1 MRKLFRG
8 PARALLLLFL
18 LFAFG
23 VGVSRAQE
31 EETDYEAEAQALLR
45 NMSSAERVGQLFLVT
60 FEGTDPSAGSAIAD
74 LILNHYVGGVVLLAR
89 NDNITDLENAPRQV
103 AELVNDLQ
111 FMALEGQPLPEAV
124 FAEAGETP
132 PAGTPSATET
142 APALTATIAPTDTV
156 AAGATAQP
164 TEEPLPPRN
173 PIPLFVATLH
183 EGDGP
188 PFTEIRN
195 GLSGLPNQM
204 AIGATWQ
211 PELSRQI
218 GEIAGRELSAMGIN
232 MLFGPSL
239 DVLEA
244 PQPFSASDLGT
255 RSFGGDPFWV
265 GLLGQAYTA
274 GVHQGSDNRLAVIAK
289 HFPGYG
295 SSDRPIN
302 VEVGTVRKSLEQLK
316 QIELAPF
323 FAVTGQAADEQSVV
337 DGLMSAH
344 VRYQGF
350 QGNIRATTAPVSF
363 DPQAL
368 ATLMDLPEFAQ
379 WRSQSGVIVSDE
391 LGVRAVQ
398 RFYDDTGLEFP
409 HRLVAKDALL
419 AGNDLLYLSQFALEG
434 SSQETHIANIEDTL
448 AWFQDRYETDQTF
461 QQRVDEAALRVLKLK
476 LRLYGGQFDSES
488 VMANVDQLE
497 GIVDQG
503 DAVAFDLAQQ
513 AITLLAPTVAEIDE
527 QLPPS
532 IDENI
537 VIVTDMRRSRQCS
550 VCPLEPWLE
559 SDAVQQ
565 RILALYG
572 PESTG
577 QVRPQQFRSFT
588 YQELKA
594 SLLAGPAQP
603 AAPGTAIT
611 PTPVPGQPGS
621 PLAATVTPTP
631 TPTTAQVVNSALVEA
646 DWVIFAQ
653 LAPDEE
659 SESSDALRLFLDQRP
674 DVIRNAKIVVLAHS
688 APYYLDTTDISKLTA
703 YFGVYSKLDVF
714 VDAAVRALFK
724 ESPLAGRPPVDVEG
738 IRYELFQI
746 TQPDPDQVIE
756 LYIVD
761 QGTLKSPPGEE
772 PLEVLPGATLRLQT
786 SVVVDHNGNP
796 VPDGTPVQFIQQDRL
811 QGFVNVIGEQP
822 TVDGIAN
829 LDYLLEA
836 RTGNFR
842 ITAAAGE
849 ARASQEVDIVI
860 GENAIVSVS
869 TPTPGPTDTPTPTL
883 TPSPSSTPSPVPSPT
898 VTPTPE
904 PTATVA
910 PEPPQPPARQRTI
923 VDELQIL
930 LGFGIGL
937 VVTGGA
943 GYLLGRDRGGGA
955 AQAVRCMLWGLLGAV
970 IAYNYYALSLPGAAF
985 LSSLGTWGGL
995 LITLFGGLLGL
1006 LLYRWLDRRQAN

>member
-1 MRKLFRG
+1 MMKVLSG
-8 PARALLLLFL
+8 PVRAILLLLL
-18 LFAFG
+18 LCALS
-23 VGVSRAQE
+23 VGLSQAQE
-31 EETDYEAEAQALLR
+31 EEPDYRAQAQALLQQ
-45 NMSSAERVGQLFLVT
+45 MSPAERVGQLFLVT
-60 FEGTDPSAGSAIAD
+60 FEGVDSSADSAIAD
-74 LILNHYVGGVVLLAR
+74 LILNHYIGGAVLLAS
-89 NDNITDLENAPRQV
+89 NDNIVDLENAPRQV
-103 AELVNDLQ
+103 AQLANALQ
-111 FMALEGQPLPEAV
+111 YMALEGQPSPEPAAQEV
-124 FAEAGETP
+124 AATPSAGVL
-132 PAGTPSATET
+132 PAGTPSAAET
-142 APALTATIAPTDTV
+142 GPELQATVSPTATLETS
-156 AAGATAQP
+156 ATGEA
-164 TEEPLPPRN
+164 EEPAPPRTS
-173 PIPLFVATLH
+173 IPLFIATVH

-188 PFTEIRN
+188 PFTEIQH
-195 GLSGLPNQM
+195 GLSGLPDQM

-239 DVLEA
+239 DVLEQ

-274 GVHQGSDNRLAVIAK
+274 GVHEGSNNRLAVIAK

-323 FAVTGQAADEQSVV
+323 FAVTGQAPGQPSVA

-368 ATLMDLPEFAQ
+368 ATLMDLPEFAP

-398 RFYDDTGLEFP
+398 RFYDDTGREFP

-434 SSQETHIANIEDTL
+434 SDQETHFANIKDTL
-448 AWFQDRYETDQTF
+448 AWFQDRYATDPTF
-461 QQRVDEAALRVLKLK
+461 KQRIDDAALRVLELK
-476 LRLYGGQFDSES
+476 LRLYSGQFDQES
-488 VMANVDQLE
+488 IMTNLDQL
-497 GIVDQG
+497 GQLVGQG
-503 DAVAFDLAQQ
+503 NAVTFNLAQQ
-513 AITLLAPTVAEIDE
+513 AITLLAPSVAEIDE
-527 QLPPS
+527 QLPPA
-532 IDENI
+532 IGENI
-537 VIVTDMRRSRQCS
+537 VIFTDMRRSRQCS

-559 SDAVQQ
+559 SDAIQQ

-572 PESTG
+572 PESSG
-577 QVRPQQFRSFT
+577 QVRPGQFKSFT
-588 YQELKA
+588 YAELEEA
-594 SLLAGPAQP
+594 LQAGPSP
-603 AAPGTAIT
+603 L
-611 PTPVPGQPGS
+611 PTPGP
-621 PLAATVTPTP
+621 TVTPTLAP
-631 TPTTAQVVNSALVEA
+631 GESAVTATPTRTPGVAEIVNGALAEA

-653 LAPDEE
+653 LALDEQIP
-659 SESSDALRLFLDQRP
+659 SSDALRHFLDTRP
-674 DVIRNAKIVVLAHS
+674 EVIRNAKIVVLAYN

-703 YFGVYSKLDVF
+703 YFGVYSKLDSF

-724 ESPLAGRPPVDVEG
+724 ESPLAGRPPVDVDG
-738 IRYELFQI
+738 IRYDLFQV
-746 TQPDPDQVIE
+746 TQPNPEQVLE

-786 SVVVDHNGNP
+786 GVVLDHNGNP

-836 RTGNFR
+836 RAGNFR

-860 GENAIVSVS
+860 GENAVVSVS

-883 TPSPSSTPSPVPSPT
+883 TPSPTVTPSPVPSPT
-898 VTPTPE
+898 TTPTPE
-904 PTATVA
+904 PTATTTPEE
-910 PEPPQPPARQRTI
+910 PEPAAEERTI
-923 VDELQIL
+923 GDELQIL
-930 LGFGIGL
+930 LGFSIAL

-943 GYLLGRDRGGGA
+943 GYWLGRDQGGTVA
-955 AQAVRCMLWGLLGAV
+955 EAVRCMLWGLLGALT
-970 IAYNYYALSLPGAAF
+970 AYNYYALNLPGASA
-985 LSSLGTWGGL
+985 LSALDSWGGL
-995 LITLFGGLLGL
+995 LITLFGGLVGL
-1006 LLYRWLDRRQAN
+1006 LLYRWLDRR

>member
-1 MRKLFRG
+1 
-8 PARALLLLFL
+8 
-18 LFAFG
+18 
-23 VGVSRAQE
+23 
-31 EETDYEAEAQALLR
+31 AEAQAMLR
-45 NMSSAERVGQLFLVT
+45 EMTPAERVGQLFLVT
-60 FEGTDPSAGSAIAD
+60 FEGADPSAESAIAD
-74 LILNHYVGGVVLLAR
+74 LILNHHIGGVVLLAR
-89 NDNITDLENAPRQV
+89 NDNIVDLENAPRQV
-103 AELVNDLQ
+103 AQLANAMQ
-111 FMALEGQPLPEAV
+111 YMALEGVPTPETISQ
-124 FAEAGETP
+124 ETSVTP
-132 PAGTPSATET
+132 TAGTPSPSTPNPAIQATVS
-142 APALTATIAPTDTV
+142 PTPTLD
-156 AAGATAQP
+156 ASATALP
-164 TEEPLPPRN
+164 TEQPSPPWT
-173 PIPLFVATLH
+173 PIPLFVAIAH

-188 PFTEIRN
+188 PFTEIRS
-195 GLSGLPNQM
+195 GLSGLPDQM

-218 GEIAGRELSAMGIN
+218 GEIAGRELSAIGVN

-244 PQPFSASDLGT
+244 PQPYSESDLGT
-255 RSFGGDPFWV
+255 RSYGGDPFWV
-265 GLLGQAYTA
+265 GLMGQAYTA
-274 GVHQGSDNRLAVIAK
+274 GVHQGSENHLAVIAK

-323 FAVTGQAADEQSVV
+323 FAVTGQAPDEQSVV

-379 WRSQSGVIVSDE
+379 WRADSGVIVSDE

-398 RFYDDTGLEFP
+398 RFYDDTGREFP

-419 AGNDLLYLSQFALEG
+419 AGNDLLYLSDFALEG
-434 SSQETHIANIEDTL
+434 SGQEAHIANIKDTL
-448 AWFQDRYETDQTF
+448 AWFQERYETDPTF
-461 QQRVDEAALRVLKLK
+461 QQRIDEAALRVLELK
-476 LRLYGGQFDSES
+476 LRLYDGQFDLES
-488 VMANVDQLE
+488 VTADIEQLE
-497 GIVDQG
+497 DVVGQG
-503 DAVAFDLAQQ
+503 DAVTFSLAQQ
-513 AITLLAPTVAEIDE
+513 AITLLAPSVAEIDE
-527 QLPPS
+527 QLPPN

-537 VIVTDMRRSRQCS
+537 VIITDMRRSRQCS
-550 VCPLEPWLE
+550 TCPLEPWLE

-588 YQELKA
+588 YQELEEA
-594 SLLAGPAQP
+594 LLAGPAP
-603 AAPGTAIT
+603 LPTPIATIT
-611 PTPVPGQPGS
+611 PTLAPG
-621 PLAATVTPTP
+621 AADSTTTPTP
-631 TPTTAQVVNSALVEA
+631 TPSAAQNVNAALAEA

-653 LAPDEE
+653 LAPDVTNA
-659 SESSDALRLFLDQRP
+659 SSDALRLFLDQRP
-674 DVIRNAKIVVLAHS
+674 DVIRSAKIVVLAYN

-703 YFGVYSKLDVF
+703 YFGVYSKLDSF

-738 IRYELFQI
+738 IRYDLFQV
-746 TQPDPDQVIE
+746 TQPDPEQVIE

-786 SVVVDHNGNP
+786 GVVVDHNGNP

-842 ITAAAGE
+842 ITAASGE

-883 TPSPSSTPSPVPSPT
+883 TPSPTATPSPIPSPT
-898 VTPTPE
+898 TTPTPE
-904 PTATVA
+904 PSPTVA
-910 PEPPQPPARQRTI
+910 PEPSEPPAEQRTI
-923 VDELQIL
+923 TDEIQIL
-930 LGFGIGL
+930 LGLSIGL

-943 GYLLGRDRGGGA
+943 GYFLGRDAGGSA
-955 AQAVRCMLWGLLGAV
+955 HSIRCILWGLLGAL
-970 IAYNYYALSLPGAAF
+970 IAYNYFALGLPGASL
-985 LSSLGTWGGL
+985 LSPLQSWGGL
-995 LITLFGGLLGL
+995 LVTLFGGLLGL
-1006 LLYRWLDRRQAN
+1006 LLYSRLARR